1 MESFVKNRSHSLAN
15 LAAAIGGHPLEA
27 RHGALRPIDI
37 VSNSAQV
44 RPGALFVA
52 VRGAVFDSHEFIDKA
67 FHDGAIAAVVERED
81 VLRGRPGIVVSDTR
95 SVLSKLAAKFF
106 NNPSDE
112 VKVCAITG
120 TNGKTSTTWFV
131 RELLILALG
140 SQAAGS
146 MGTLGI
152 YQGTDKLAE
161 ADLTTPDPISIQR
174 TLADFRDH
182 GIKRAVMEVSSH
194 ALHQLRVE
202 GIAFR
207 SAVFTNITRDHLDYH
222 GSMEAYI
229 AAKAHLL
236 DLVSKSQGKTHEQD
250 GPIIMGVDNPEVE
263 ELWLQHRAR
272 LRCQTFGFKAGT
284 SLQIADLKEIEG
296 EGQVLRLH
304 FRNRDFQVKWPFV
317 GAHNALNLAAAL
329 LAVESLGVPLEVSI
343 PLVPRIS
350 QVPGRLER
358 IINQGKEVYVD
369 YAHTPDALERALSAL
384 RPRTKGSLWVVF
396 GCGGDRDRGK
406 RPVMG
411 EIASRLADKPV
422 ITSDNP
428 RTENPQSIIDEI
440 TVGAGSKARQLVDR
454 RDAIIYALTNSVA
467 GDTILIAGKG
477 HEDYQVLGH
486 EKIHF
491 SDQEIVTKFFA
502 IQPS

>member
-1 MESFVKNRSHSLAN
+1 MESFLKNRTHSLAN
-15 LAAAIGGHPLEA
+15 LAAAVGGHPLEA

-37 VSNSAQV
+37 VSNSSQV

-52 VRGAVFDSHEFIDKA
+52 VRGASFDGHEFIDKA

-81 VLRGRPGIVVSDTR
+81 VLQGRPGIVVANSR
-95 SVLSKLAAKFF
+95 AILSKLAAKFF

-112 VKVCAITG
+112 IKVCGITG

-131 RELLILALG
+131 RELLNLALG
-140 SQAAGS
+140 PNAVGS
-146 MGTLGI
+146 MGTLGT
-152 YQGTDKLAE
+152 YRGSEKLADT
-161 ADLTTPDPISIQR
+161 DLTTPDPISIQR
-174 TLADFRDH
+174 TLADFREH

-194 ALHQLRVE
+194 ALHQSRVD
-202 GIAFR
+202 GIDFR

-222 GSMEAYI
+222 GSMEGYI
-229 AAKAHLL
+229 SAKAHLFE
-236 DLVSKSQGKTHEQD
+236 LVSKSKGKNLEQD
-250 GPIIMGVDNPEVE
+250 GPIIMGIDNPEVE
-263 ELWLQHRAR
+263 ELWLQKRSLH
-272 LRCQTFGFKAGT
+272 RCQTFGFKEGAT
-284 SLQIADLKEIEG
+284 LQIVSVKDVDG
-296 EGQVLRLH
+296 EGQILRLH
-304 FRNRDFQVKWPFV
+304 FRNRDFDLTWPFV

-358 IINQGKEVYVD
+358 IVGDGKEVYVD
-369 YAHTPDALERALSAL
+369 YAHTPDALERALVAL
-384 RPRTKGSLWVVF
+384 KPRTKGSLWVVF

-411 EIASRLADKPV
+411 AIASRLADKPV

-428 RTENPQSIIDEI
+428 RTEDPQAIIDQI
-440 TVGAGSKARQLVDR
+440 VQGAVSECNQLVDR
-454 RDAIIYALTNSVA
+454 REAILYALSKSSP

-486 EKIHF
+486 EKIYF
-491 SDQEIVTKFFA
+491 SDQDIVTKFFSGEA
-502 IQPS
+502 G